1 MADIFTDGPVF
12 EEDQGTVPEPVAPA
26 PAVQPAATPVPVP
39 DQQDTVADQTDTAGG
54 SPDIAGQEPA
64 QGVEEVPDAGTVD
77 YTALLEQLIQ
87 QNEKQQELME
97 TLVRENKKLEQDIKN
112 IQNAM
117 PSMMCMLGVII
128 GVLLLHILASY
139 IRPSENM
146 MEDELLTTPEAETE
160 DTVEITDGEPKV
172 SEAPQQ
178 TESLTLAV
186 EDYNMIAVK
195 SIPIGALSGAIFM
208 IIGFAYLGIVHIFK
222 KV

>member
-39 DQQDTVADQTDTAGG
+39 DQQDTVADQTDTAG
-54 SPDIAGQEPA
+54 QEPA

-97 TLVRENKKLEQDIKN
+97 TLVRENKKLEQDMKN

-139 IRPSENM
+139 IRP
-146 MEDELLTTPEAETE
+146 
-160 DTVEITDGEPKV
+160 
-172 SEAPQQ
+172 
-178 TESLTLAV
+178 
-186 EDYNMIAVK
+186 
-195 SIPIGALSGAIFM
+195 
-208 IIGFAYLGIVHIFK
+208 
-222 KV
+222 

>member
-12 EEDQGTVPEPVAPA
+12 EEDQGTVSEPVAPA

-54 SPDIAGQEPA
+54 SPDTAGQEPA

-87 QNEKQQELME
+87 QNEKQME
-97 TLVRENKKLEQDIKN
+97 TLVRENKKLEQDMKN

-117 PSMMCMLGVII
+117 PAMMCMLGVII

-139 IRPSENM
+139 IRP
-146 MEDELLTTPEAETE
+146 
-160 DTVEITDGEPKV
+160 
-172 SEAPQQ
+172 
-178 TESLTLAV
+178 
-186 EDYNMIAVK
+186 
-195 SIPIGALSGAIFM
+195 
-208 IIGFAYLGIVHIFK
+208 
-222 KV
+222 

>member
-12 EEDQGTVPEPVAPA
+12 EQDQGTVPESVAPA

-39 DQQDTVADQTDTAGG
+39 YQQDTVANQTDTSGS
-54 SPDIAGQEPA
+54 SPDTAGQEPG
-64 QGVEEVPDAGTVD
+64 QGVEEVPDAD
-77 YTALLEQLIQ
+77 YTVLLEQLIQ

-139 IRPSENM
+139 IRP
-146 MEDELLTTPEAETE
+146 
-160 DTVEITDGEPKV
+160 
-172 SEAPQQ
+172 
-178 TESLTLAV
+178 
-186 EDYNMIAVK
+186 
-195 SIPIGALSGAIFM
+195 
-208 IIGFAYLGIVHIFK
+208 
-222 KV
+222 